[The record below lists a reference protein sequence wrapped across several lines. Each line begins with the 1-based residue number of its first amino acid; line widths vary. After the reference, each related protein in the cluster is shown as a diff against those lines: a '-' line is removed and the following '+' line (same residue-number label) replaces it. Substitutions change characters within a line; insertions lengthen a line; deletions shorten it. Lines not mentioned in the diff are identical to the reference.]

1 MRFFEC
7 LASERVSL
15 GIHAGRKKEA
25 IKEVARLLSGAPG
38 VEDFERFLKDVFERE
53 TVESTGIG
61 NGVAVPHARS
71 EGVSSFVVAVGR
83 SAEGIEFGAVD
94 GKPVKL
100 LFCMGTPRQ
109 NVTEYLRMLA
119 HLTRLVQREGFVG
132 KLLNAA
138 GPEDFIR
145 VFREAEE

>member
-1 MRFFEC
+1 MQFYEC
-7 LASERVSL
+7 LAPERISL
-15 GIHAGRKKEA
+15 EINAVRKKEA
-25 IKEVARLLSGAPG
+25 IKEVARLLSKAPG
-38 VEDFERFLKDVFERE
+38 IVDFERFLKDVFERE

-71 EGVSSFVVAVGR
+71 EGVSSFAVAVGR
-83 SAEGIEFGAVD
+83 SSEGIEFGAVD

-119 HLTRLVQREGFVG
+119 HLTRLVQQEGFAAQ
-132 KLLNAA
+132 LLEADT
-138 GPEDFIR
+138 PEKFID
-145 VFREAEE
+145 VFRRAEE